1 MKQTVNTQYAGNI
14 KPQESIVRIV
24 IGFVIILV
32 SLQTAII
39 DNVTMSYP
47 ILIGSI
53 IVLTGIAA
61 WDPIYAL
68 LRSLFSKNKNEKSMY
83 GDVLPG
89 NA

>member
-1 MKQTVNTQYAGNI
+1 MKQMVNTQYEGNI
-14 KPQESIVRIV
+14 KPTESIFRMVV
-24 IGFVIILV
+24 GLVLILV
-32 SLQTAII
+32 SLHTAII

-47 ILIGSI
+47 ILIGSV

-68 LRSLFSKNKNEKSMY
+68 LRSLFSKNNSEKSMY